1 MKNRMIPPPTDLM
14 KFLVSPK
21 MEMNFFIL
29 ADDHIIMCNTP
40 FLMDTVRQQ
49 KLCKST
55 DPERISSRRRI
66 VIPCPLRIEPERQAK
81 QAMRLILGNQW
92 AAISSRR
99 RMVIPCHLRIEPKQA
114 MRLILGN
121 QRAAISPRQ
130 IIVILCQLRI
140 EAKRE
145 ERLAMR
151 LILGNQR
158 AAISSRRRIVIPCHL
173 RIEPERQAK
182 FPLASLRVDPLNV
195 MFWKR

>member
-66 VIPCPLRIEPERQAK
+66 VIPC
-81 QAMRLILGNQW
+81 
-92 AAISSRR
+92 
-99 RMVIPCHLRIEPKQA
+99 HLRIEPKQA

-121 QRAAISPRQ
+121 QRAAISLRQ
-130 IIVILCQLRI
+130 
-140 EAKRE
+140 
-145 ERLAMR
+145 
-151 LILGNQR
+151 
-158 AAISSRRRIVIPCHL
+158 RIVIPCHL
-173 RIEPERQAK
+173 RIEP
-182 FPLASLRVDPLNV
+182 
-195 MFWKR
+195 KRAM

>member
-99 RMVIPCHLRIEPKQA
+99 RIVIPCH
-114 MRLILGN
+114 
-121 QRAAISPRQ
+121 
-130 IIVILCQLRI
+130 LRI

-145 ERLAMR
+145 ERLA
-151 LILGNQR
+151 
-158 AAISSRRRIVIPCHL
+158 S
-173 RIEPERQAK
+173 
-182 FPLASLRVDPLNV
+182 ASLRVDPLNG
-195 MFWKR
+195 MLRKRRTRSTKRLYQRKGLGLQIPKKSCSSAGLRERRALI